1 MTSVAAHPEPIGTR
15 TCARWLLTR
24 ENVLQQATSLYDL
37 RLGMLLPGI
46 TINTGPAD
54 YAPLK
59 QMQMMR
65 FTGEHWKLFGP
76 IMKGALAG
84 G

>member
-1 MTSVAAHPEPIGTR
+1 
-15 TCARWLLTR
+15 
-24 ENVLQQATSLYDL
+24 
-37 RLGMLLPGI
+37 MLLPGI
-46 TINTGPAD
+46 TINTGPTD

-65 FTGEHWKLFGP
+65 FTGEYWKLFGS
-76 IMKGALAG
+76 IMKDALAG

>member
-1 MTSVAAHPEPIGTR
+1 
-15 TCARWLLTR
+15 
-24 ENVLQQATSLYDL
+24 
-37 RLGMLLPGI
+37 
-46 TINTGPAD
+46 
-54 YAPLK
+54 
-59 QMQMMR
+59 MQMMR

>member
-1 MTSVAAHPEPIGTR
+1 
-15 TCARWLLTR
+15 
-24 ENVLQQATSLYDL
+24 
-37 RLGMLLPGI
+37 MLLPGI
-46 TINTGPAD
+46 TINTGPTD